1 MNERKAE
8 RLLAAIERAT
18 AELREL
24 LAEGQ
29 GAVEREERTV
39 TTSYDELD
47 RTRRRRPEW
56 RRRGRVFYAISRE
69 GGRVSP
75 GRFEQIVVDAGYDD
89 LRGANGFFR
98 GDPEP
103 VLEREGEEILLTERG
118 QHAARFYEAYW
129 LPQETTRRAEG
140 A

>member
-1 MNERKAE
+1 MDQRKAA
-8 RLLAAIERAT
+8 RLLSAIERAT

-24 LAEGQ
+24 LAEAEAGV
-29 GAVEREERTV
+29 GGEDKM

-56 RRRGRVFYAISRE
+56 KRRGRVFYALSRE
-69 GGRVSP
+69 GGHVSTE
-75 GRFEQIVVDAGYDD
+75 RFEQIILDAGYDD

-103 VLEREGEEILLTERG
+103 VLERNGEEIALTERG

-129 LPQETTRRAEG
+129 LPQETPRPATG
-140 A
+140 T